1 MRRLSIWPF
10 SRLLYR
16 MMEDESSTP
25 SPPSNLEQSTATQE
39 KAPVSASMKWPDSHQ
54 STGIFIVSDD
64 EDDDGSEGEDEDMA

>member
-1 MRRLSIWPF
+1 MRRLSTWPF

-25 SPPSNLEQSTATQE
+25 SPPSNLEQPQA
-39 KAPVSASMKWPDSHQ
+39 KAPVSVKWPDSHQ